1 MVPIWPCFSVV
12 LHLQYLIIMQF
23 LTVFILTLHVLPII
37 LVTSKS
43 FALVQSVRRPKHLP
57 LAAFD
62 SNAIPQVGQAI
73 TPVEG

>member
-12 LHLQYLIIMQF
+12 LHLQYLIIIQF

-57 LAAFD
+57 LVVFY